1 MLLEYGYVRC
11 RGCGATKRALWPF
24 SPRARLP
31 QLKSPLQRFI
41 GHNLNGKGVL
51 YCNSWNATW
60 HLYGLVSQASCFT
73 LEGVGKLT
81 TILCRT
87 QAALRVSEIS
97 GAIFK
102 KYKTYPD
109 ALEAFNNAA
118 RNGKVRAVQVD
129 LEPEAESPPGSRVR
143 EQAPHGSAVVRPILH
158 SVPRPGR
165 SFHRGRATRSTGG
178 GMMPSESMY
187 ASQSDLAERIG
198 HRPIGTEPREY
209 QSFDQPPRKV
219 PACHVQNEA
228 V

>member
-51 YCNSWNATW
+51 YRNSWNATW

-129 LEPEAESPPGSRVR
+129 LEPRVV
-143 EQAPHGSAVVRPILH
+143 AAVVRGADRRRRRPARHRRAAAVTPPPVIAA
-158 SVPRPGR
+158 PRP
-165 SFHRGRATRSTGG
+165 
-178 GMMPSESMY
+178 
-187 ASQSDLAERIG
+187 
-198 HRPIGTEPREY
+198 
-209 QSFDQPPRKV
+209 
-219 PACHVQNEA
+219 
-228 V
+228 